1 MNWVEEN
8 TATLKQLLPVALTK
22 YAQHAKNMQIW
33 LHTTEKEMD
42 EKRLAKLVAIFK
54 MREKIIVEIQFG
66 ESDWF
71 PKKF

>member
-1 MNWVEEN
+1 
-8 TATLKQLLPVALTK
+8 
-22 YAQHAKNMQIW
+22 MQIW

-66 ESDWF
+66 E
-71 PKKF
+71 